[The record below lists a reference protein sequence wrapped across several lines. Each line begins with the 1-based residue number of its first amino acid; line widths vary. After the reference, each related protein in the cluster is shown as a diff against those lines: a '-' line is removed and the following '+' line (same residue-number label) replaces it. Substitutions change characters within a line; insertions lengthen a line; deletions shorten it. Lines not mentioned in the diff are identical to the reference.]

1 MRFVT
6 VILAS
11 ALAGTSGRQLI
22 TSTGVGPVAVGMSVR
37 QALDAGRGDV
47 ARVDSEPLTEGCSYL
62 EFQSNDS
69 IRVMIEGKRV
79 VRVEVWAP
87 GIPTP
92 SGLQVGDSE
101 ARARRIYR
109 NRMTIEEHKYEEGG
123 HYFVVRTNGGTR
135 AIVLDVHGGRVQAI
149 RGGEFPAVMYV
160 EGCA

>member
-1 MRFVT
+1 M
-6 VILAS
+6 
-11 ALAGTSGRQLI
+11 
-22 TSTGVGPVAVGMSVR
+22 
-37 QALDAGRGDV
+37 
-47 ARVDSEPLTEGCSYL
+47 
-62 EFQSNDS
+62 
-69 IRVMIEGKRV
+69 

-101 ARARRIYR
+101 ARARRTYR
-109 NRMTIEEHKYEEGG
+109 DRMTVEEHKYEEGG

-135 AIVLDVHGGRVQAI
+135 AIVLDVYGGRVQAI